1 MLFAEQDLPS
11 YEYPVE
17 FMDMLEIVGESLAY
31 EYAYE
36 LGGVDIYIVGWNDD
50 ASRRNEDLN
59 DMVEFF
65 GEEKTKAIVQRLGRG
80 VYSIPNCKGKRI
92 KDVHDKVLKM
102 CKQGMRHKDIARK
115 IKITA
120 RTVRNI
126 LHKARKQA
134 MTRQEVLL

>member
-1 MLFAEQDLPS
+1 
-11 YEYPVE
+11 
-17 FMDMLEIVGESLAY
+17 LAY

-50 ASRRNEDLN
+50 ARKRNEDLN
-59 DMVEFF
+59 DMIEFF

-134 MTRQEVLL
+134 MKQQEVLL